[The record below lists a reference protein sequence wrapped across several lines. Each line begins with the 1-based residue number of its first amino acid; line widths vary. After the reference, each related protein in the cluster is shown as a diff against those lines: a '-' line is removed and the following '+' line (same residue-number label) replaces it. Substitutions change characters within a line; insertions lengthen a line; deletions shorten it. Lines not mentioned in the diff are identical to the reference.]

1 MNSIIYI
8 FCQIIVCILTL
19 VLVAFTTYGL
29 RIAFLSMKENM
40 QKQNQVIKWVFLG
53 LACWLAIVGGLSIMG
68 FYNNFDAL
76 PPRVL
81 LFGLLP
87 PLVLCF
93 YLTIFSKSFS
103 KILQHIPP
111 RWLIE
116 VQSFRIVMEVML
128 WLGFMGYFIPFQMT
142 FVGFNMDII
151 AGITA
156 IFAGYAFFGRGRV
169 LKPESIIWNIFGIFL
184 LINILFIAIIST
196 PSSYQVFKNEPANTF
211 IATFPF
217 IWIPSF
223 IVPFAL
229 GMHLFSLKQVLLLDS
244 KVVK

>member
-29 RIAFLSMKENM
+29 RIAFLSMKEDM
-40 QKQNQVIKWVFLG
+40 QKQNQIIKWVFLG
-53 LACWLAIVGGLSIMG
+53 MACWLAIVGILSMMG
-68 FYNNFDAL
+68 FYSNFEVL
-76 PPRVL
+76 PPRIMI
-81 LFGLLP
+81 FGLLP
-87 PLVLCF
+87 PMLLSL
-93 YLTIFSKSFS
+93 YLILFSKTFS

-116 VQSFRIVMEVML
+116 IQSFRIVMEVML

-156 IFAGYAFFGRGRV
+156 CFAGYAFFGRNRV
-169 LKPESIIWNIFGIFL
+169 LKPESVIWNIFGIFL
-184 LINILFIAIIST
+184 LINILFIATIST
-196 PSSYQVFKNEPANTF
+196 PYSFQVFKNEPANTF
-211 IATFPF
+211 IAAFPF
-217 IWIPSF
+217 IWIPTF

-229 GMHLFSLKQVLLLDS
+229 AMHLFSLKQVLLLDS
-244 KVVK
+244 KVVN

>member
-8 FCQIIVCILTL
+8 FCQIIVCVLTL
-19 VLVAFTTYGL
+19 VLVAFSTYGL
-29 RIAFLSMKENM
+29 RIAFLSMKEDM
-40 QKQNQVIKWVFLG
+40 QKQNQVIKWVFRG
-53 LACWLAIVGGLSIMG
+53 LVSWLVIVAGLSLMG
-68 FYNNFDAL
+68 FYHDFEVL
-76 PPRVL
+76 PPRIM
-81 LFGLLP
+81 LFGLFP
-87 PLVLCF
+87 PLALGI
-93 YLTIFSKSFS
+93 YLTLFSKTFS

-116 VQSFRIVMEVML
+116 VQSFRIVMELML

-156 IFAGYAFFGRGRV
+156 LFAGYAFFGRGRV

-184 LINILFIAIIST
+184 LINILFIATIST
-196 PSSYQVFKNEPANTF
+196 PSIFQVFKNEPANTF
-211 IATFPF
+211 IAAFPF

-229 GMHLFSLKQVLLLDS
+229 AMHLFSLKQVLVLDS
-244 KVVK
+244 KV